1 MSWRILFFLIIT
13 TASIILFTQSS
24 YAAPDPPI
32 SVKAEMDHAFITIG
46 DPVEYTVTIRHHA
59 NIEIL
64 SSVPAPATDVLKIK
78 SIEEINR
85 KEGSLLITGRKFKLT
100 AFRLGE
106 FILDPVKIEYRIK
119 ADSGTSPAPP
129 AEIKS
134 IETNRIFLTVKSVAE
149 GEEKTDIRGVKS
161 VLSLKGKNGIWL
173 FAGFSIL
180 CVLTALA
187 IYRYLNKKRPL
198 TPLADTPQL
207 SSAEEALQHLNELFE
222 SDLLRRGKIKEYFL
236 RFSEVLRIYLEK
248 RFQILAVESTTYE
261 IISALR
267 KNNTEQSFTQKLA
280 DVLES
285 ADLAKFARWKP
296 EPAEIISLNKKSKEL
311 IEESRDDKS
320 VSTGT

>member
-1 MSWRILFFLIIT
+1 MRRLALFFLLV
-13 TASIILFTQSS
+13 ANLSVILYAKSS
-24 YAAPDPPI
+24 YSSTEPPL

-46 DPVEYTVTIRHHA
+46 DPVEYTVTIRHQP

-78 SIEEINR
+78 GIEEINR
-85 KEGSLLITGRKFKLT
+85 KDGGLIITGRKFKLT

-106 FILDPVKIEYRIK
+106 FVLDPVKVEYRIK
-119 ADSGTSPAPP
+119 PDSGTSSTLP
-129 AEIKS
+129 AEIKT

-161 VLSLKGKNGIWL
+161 VLSLKGKNGIWFL
-173 FAGFSIL
+173 AVFSVL
-180 CVLTALA
+180 CVLAAVA
-187 IYRYLNKKRPL
+187 IYRYLNKKLPL
-198 TPLADTPQL
+198 TPQSDIAQL

-267 KNNTEQSFTQKLA
+267 KNNSEPSFTQKLA

-296 EPAEIISLNKKSKEL
+296 EPPEIIALNKKSKEL

-320 VSTGT
+320 AGSGT